1 MKANRACHR
10 TDAGTLASVADAA
23 SRGVLTI
30 PVAETFPLDQ
40 NAVAADADGKVV
52 LKH

>member
-1 MKANRACHR
+1 MKAIRACHR
-10 TDAGTLASVADAA
+10 TDAGALASVADAA

-40 NAVAADADGKVV
+40 IGAAQNAVAADADG
-52 LKH
+52 